1 MINIWKEGSKNWW
14 RAEIIRAIENQM
26 ENRGRDELGNMLPEL
41 HREIDKAIWLWE
53 NTVRV

>member
-14 RAEIIRAIENQM
+14 RAEIIREIERQM